1 MGGALGEPP
10 SVRMHGVSGS
20 SGTPA
25 RLRVG
30 WGVGAAREPNW
41 KAGVGLGGSSLLS
54 SGVYSEGIEKA

>member
-1 MGGALGEPP
+1 MNPQACACTVCL
-10 SVRMHGVSGS
+10 GS

-54 SGVYSEGIEKA
+54 SGVYSEGTEKA